1 MEILSRD
8 WYPSLQAVLCGSKD
22 WLLAIPLS
30 VAKAGPGDSFGQES
44 FYPTAKHIFVSPL

>member
-44 FYPTAKHIFVSPL
+44 F